1 MITDFK
7 ATYINPEQLECEYKG
22 STTPIFQWYDGD
34 TIINEEDAAFS
45 IVDTTVY
52 GDGTTAVQT
61 LTIDKGEISD
71 VKTIKC
77 KVTFTD
83 QSDPLETSTK
93 VHFRGA

>member
-22 STTPIFQWYDGD
+22 STAPTFKWYDGD
-34 TIINEEDAAFS
+34 TVITENIA
-45 IVDTTVY
+45 DTTVY
-52 GDGTTAVQT
+52 EDGTTAVQT

-77 KVTFTD
+77 KVTFAD
-83 QSDPLETSTK
+83 QSDPLETSTE